1 MKKGFLAIGLLGM
14 SGILVACGGGSSSVS
29 TKKPTKPAS
38 SPATTTA
45 SATVM
50 TASTSLG
57 TILVGAN
64 GRTLYELDADTPT
77 MSMCTAACATLWPP
91 LTVAGSPVAGSGVN
105 QAQLTVLNGPNGAQV
120 VYAGHPLYE
129 FSQDSAPG
137 DVKGQNFANNIWHV
151 LSGTGQAVMTAVP
164 TPTTAPPPATPPA
177 TSNSGSGSS
186 GGMGY

>member
-1 MKKGFLAIGLLGM
+1 VKKGFLGIGLLGM
-14 SGILVACGGGSSSVS
+14 SGILVACGGSSSGVS
-29 TKKPTKPAS
+29 TKKPTKQAS
-38 SPATTTA
+38 SPTTTMA
-45 SATVM
+45 PATVM

-57 TILVGAN
+57 TILVAAN

-77 MSMCTAACATLWPP
+77 MSMCTAACAMLWPP

-105 QAQLTVLNGPNGAQV
+105 QAQLTVLNGPSGAQV

-151 LSGTGQAVMTAVP
+151 LSGTGRVVTTAVP
-164 TPTTAPPPATPPA
+164 TPTTAPPT
-177 TSNSGSGSS
+177 TSSSGSGSS